1 MTAAD
6 LKCYRSLLMILNFL
20 FLVSG
25 LLLIGL
31 GAYALIDHVDGIS
44 ETNLSIGLIV
54 IGSLIT
60 IVALFGCCGATVENR
75 GLLKAY
81 FAFVLIFL
89 LAQVA
94 IGITA
99 YVLRND
105 IPEFASNNWSNLTP
119 QGKQEIE
126 KGFQCCGWYNS
137 TDRADPVNCATN
149 STGGFGFDVGCQQA
163 VEDAIYNNLYIIGAT
178 AIAVGALELI
188 VLIFSCCLIQR
199 IPTKEEREK
208 ALLEEA
214 RRLNREG
221 VDQSYQYQSVPT
233 KV

>member
-1 MTAAD
+1 MSAVD
-6 LKCYRSLLMILNFL
+6 LKCYRFLLILVNFL
-20 FLVSG
+20 FLISG

-31 GAYALIDHVDGIS
+31 GAYALIEHVDGIS

-60 IVALFGCCGATVENR
+60 GIALFGCCGASAENR

-81 FAFVLIFL
+81 FFFVFIIL
-89 LAQVA
+89 LAQIA

-105 IPEFASNNWSNLTP
+105 ISNYASNNWNNLSS
-119 QGKQEIE
+119 QGKQDIE
-126 KGFQCCGWYNS
+126 KGFQCCGWYNTS
-137 TDRADPVNCATN
+137 DRPDPVDCATN
-149 STGGFGFDVGCQQA
+149 TTEFGFDVGCQQV

-221 VDQSYQYQSVPT
+221 VEQPYQYQSVPT